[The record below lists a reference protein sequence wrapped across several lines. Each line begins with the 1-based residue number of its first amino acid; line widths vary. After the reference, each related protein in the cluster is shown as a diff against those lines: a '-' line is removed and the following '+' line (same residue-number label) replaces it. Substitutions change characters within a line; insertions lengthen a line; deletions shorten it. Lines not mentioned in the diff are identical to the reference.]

1 MHLMIALC
9 GLSARNTRVLSYV
22 INSVRVDEH
31 VFHAE
36 ASETVPYA
44 HIAIVDAAS
53 SEGLELYSRLRETNP
68 QLVSVTISAD
78 GSAGDSPYRIESRS
92 LFLKIIGTL
101 SELVSREIMRKT
113 FGLGPAVEVPVAA
126 PAPSRPASAPEDMR
140 ANAEEADAAPVSEH
154 SLWALVVD
162 DSAVTREQVRGALSQ
177 LGIGCEVAESAE
189 MAMTLLEQCR
199 FDIAFLDVVM
209 PGADGYALCRRIR
222 HNPVTRRMPVL
233 MLTSRSSPFDRARG
247 ALAGCDTY
255 LAKPI
260 TWTAF
265 SQAIDKALLK
275 HFHNDR
281 AQMAARGYRR

>member
-36 ASETVPYA
+36 ASDSVPYA

-53 SEGLELYSRLRETNP
+53 TEGLELYSRLREANP

-78 GSAGDSPYRIESRS
+78 GSVGDSPYRIESRS

-101 SELVSREIMRKT
+101 SELVSREIVRKT
-113 FGLGPAVEVPVAA
+113 FGLGPAVEVPAGVPV
-126 PAPSRPASAPEDMR
+126 PAHSASPVTETKSDDGD
-140 ANAEEADAAPVSEH
+140 AEATVEH

-177 LGIGCEVAESAE
+177 LGIGCEVAETAE
-189 MAMTLLEQCR
+189 MAMTLLEQCH
-199 FDIAFLDVVM
+199 FDIALVDVVM

-247 ALAGCDTY
+247 ALAGCDSY
-255 LAKPI
+255 LTKPI

-281 AQMAARGYRR
+281 VLMAARGYRR